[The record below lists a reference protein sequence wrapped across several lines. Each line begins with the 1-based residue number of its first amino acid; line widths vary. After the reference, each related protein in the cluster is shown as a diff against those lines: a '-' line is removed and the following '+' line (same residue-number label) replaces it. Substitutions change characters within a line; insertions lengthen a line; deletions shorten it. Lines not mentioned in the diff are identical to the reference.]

1 MSELNKHDEAMQME
15 YLLTL
20 DNSEDHSVLIQKYMP
35 FILKQVSLA
44 LGRYVQSENEEALI
58 VGMEAFEEA
67 IHKYE
72 PLKGTFINFA
82 ALVIK
87 SRVLDYLKRENRIH
101 SHEIA
106 TDPFS
111 LTQLETES
119 TNDFKT
125 DLEDE
130 VTQFGETLNTF
141 EITMNELVDES
152 PVHTRTRNDLI
163 NLCHKLSED
172 QDLIEKLMMKK
183 QLPMAEITLKY
194 QVSKKILKTHR
205 KFIIACLIIYYDG
218 LEHLKPYINPRGDQ
232 NV

>member
-1 MSELNKHDEAMQME
+1 MSEVNKHDEAMQME
-15 YLLTL
+15 YLLTSE
-20 DNSEDHSVLIQKYMP
+20 NSEDHSVLIQKYMP
-35 FILKQVSLA
+35 FIIKQVSLA
-44 LGRYVQSENEEALI
+44 LGRYVRTETEEAFI

-67 IHKYE
+67 IQKYE
-72 PLKGTFINFA
+72 PQKGTFINFA

-87 SRVLDYLKRENRIH
+87 SRVLDYLKRETRIH

-111 LTQLETES
+111 LAQMES
-119 TNDFKT
+119 DSTIDFKT
-125 DLEDE
+125 DLENE
-130 VTQFGETLNTF
+130 VTQFGETLYTF
-141 EITMNELVDES
+141 EITMDELVDES
-152 PVHTRTRNDLI
+152 PVHVRTRNDLI
-163 NLCHKLSED
+163 NLCRKISED

-218 LEHLKPYINPRGDQ
+218 LEHLKTYINPRGDQ